1 MNQPATDRRRF
12 PRVKCNLP
20 VKIRRMEDPAATV
33 PSDTRREFSM
43 TAVNLSQ
50 GGICLHSAQPIGSN
64 DLYRISID
72 IPGLDVKVTAFG
84 EVIWS
89 GEQKGGIHFLA
100 IHEDQENHLKDF
112 VSNNISSFA

>member
-1 MNQPATDRRRF
+1 
-12 PRVKCNLP
+12 
-20 VKIRRMEDPAATV
+20 MEDPSATL
-33 PSDTRREFSM
+33 SMDTRRELPM

-50 GGICLHSAQPIGSN
+50 GGLCLHSEQAIGSN

-89 GEQKGGIHFLA
+89 DERRGGVHFLA
-100 IHEDQENHLKDF
+100 IHEDQENHLKDY